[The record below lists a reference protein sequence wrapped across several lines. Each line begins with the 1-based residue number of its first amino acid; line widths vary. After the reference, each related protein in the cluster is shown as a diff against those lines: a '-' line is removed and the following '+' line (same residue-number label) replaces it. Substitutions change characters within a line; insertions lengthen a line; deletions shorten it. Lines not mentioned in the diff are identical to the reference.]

1 MFAAQRRTKC
11 SHFEGREGC
20 HAVERVLK
28 ICCLFMTNFYGCA
41 LGEIGKRTGWCN
53 WWSWQTTRYLICETV
68 CETDG
73 EGVGRGQ
80 DRRWVCL
87 FLLGCLSC
95 HYILQTSCRIFLFS
109 LWTSFSKK
117 KKQAKQNVE
126 MKMWSSSRP
135 DLKLGDVTPNR
146 LGLFLSLFPF
156 FLILNFLLN
165 GCRHSCEKRGIQSS
179 RDVTTQAFW
188 WANTR
193 PECCNFPLVH
203 WTLEKAAHLQ
213 SEWKRDEAVARICY
227 HYLENVV
234 GNEVQKERNYC
245 KSR

>member
-1 MFAAQRRTKC
+1 MWDCMWGWRRGGWKRAGPEMGVFISLGMSILSLQFYRLLAGSFYFLC
-11 SHFEGREGC
+11 GP
-20 HAVERVLK
+20 VL
-28 ICCLFMTNFYGCA
+28 
-41 LGEIGKRTGWCN
+41 
-53 WWSWQTTRYLICETV
+53 V
-68 CETDG
+68 
-73 EGVGRGQ
+73 
-80 DRRWVCL
+80 
-87 FLLGCLSC
+87 
-95 HYILQTSCRIFLFS
+95 
-109 LWTSFSKK
+109 KK

-135 DLKLGDVTPNR
+135 DLKLGDVTPNW

-213 SEWKRDEAVARICY
+213 SEWKRDEAVARIFY

>member
-95 HYILQTSCRIFLFS
+95 HYSFTDFLQDFLFS
-109 LWTSFSKK
+109 LWTSFSK

-135 DLKLGDVTPNR
+135 DLKLGDVTPNW

-179 RDVTTQAFW
+179 RDVLQLP
-188 WANTR
+188 TR
-193 PECCNFPLVH
+193 PLDIGKGSPFTIWMKARWGSSEDMLSLLGECGRK
-203 WTLEKAAHLQ
+203 WSTKREKL
-213 SEWKRDEAVARICY
+213 
-227 HYLENVV
+227 L
-234 GNEVQKERNYC
+234 
-245 KSR
+245 

>member
-1 MFAAQRRTKC
+1 MRLYARLTERGLE
-11 SHFEGREGC
+11 EGRTGDGC
-20 HAVERVLK
+20 VY
-28 ICCLFMTNFYGCA
+28 F
-41 LGEIGKRTGWCN
+41 
-53 WWSWQTTRYLICETV
+53 SWDVYLVITV
-68 CETDG
+68 
-73 EGVGRGQ
+73 
-80 DRRWVCL
+80 
-87 FLLGCLSC
+87 
-95 HYILQTSCRIFLFS
+95 LQTSCRIFLFS
-109 LWTSFSKK
+109 LWTSFSK

-135 DLKLGDVTPNR
+135 DLKLGDVTPNW

>member
-95 HYILQTSCRIFLFS
+95 HYSFTDFLQDFLFS

-146 LGLFLSLFPF
+146 LGLFLSLLPF

-179 RDVTTQAFW
+179 RDVLQLP
-188 WANTR
+188 TR
-193 PECCNFPLVH
+193 PLDIGKGSPFTIWMKARWGSSEDMLSLLGECGRK
-203 WTLEKAAHLQ
+203 WSTKREKL
-213 SEWKRDEAVARICY
+213 
-227 HYLENVV
+227 L
-234 GNEVQKERNYC
+234 
-245 KSR
+245 

>member
-95 HYILQTSCRIFLFS
+95 HYSFTDFLQDFLFS

-135 DLKLGDVTPNR
+135 DLKLGDVTPNW

-156 FLILNFLLN
+156 FLILNFFTEWLQTFLW
-165 GCRHSCEKRGIQSS
+165 EKRDSVFTRRDHSGILMSQHKA
-179 RDVTTQAFW
+179 RVLQLP
-188 WANTR
+188 TR
-193 PECCNFPLVH
+193 PLDIGKGSPFTIWMKARWGSSEDMLSLLGECGRK
-203 WTLEKAAHLQ
+203 WSTKREKL
-213 SEWKRDEAVARICY
+213 
-227 HYLENVV
+227 L
-234 GNEVQKERNYC
+234 
-245 KSR
+245 